1 MPIEQIVD
9 VPASGQLTIQIPDSF
24 KDRRQIRLIID
35 DIEDTLEIKI
45 ALLKK
50 ACNDKDFLRDLEE
63 VNKDFQFAESNI
75 EE

>member
-1 MPIEQIVD
+1 
-9 VPASGQLTIQIPDSF
+9 L

-75 EE
+75 DE